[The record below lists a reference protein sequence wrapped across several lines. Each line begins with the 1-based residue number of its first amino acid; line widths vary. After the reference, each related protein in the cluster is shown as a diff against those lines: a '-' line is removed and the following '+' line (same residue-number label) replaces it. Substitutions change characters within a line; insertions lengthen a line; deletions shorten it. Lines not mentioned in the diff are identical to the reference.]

1 MKILTCLRVA
11 GVVLGLALG
20 AGGAQ
25 ATPTDMEL
33 QLHVA
38 PASLTS
44 DRLTAWDCVLQRSI
58 GNELILGVSF
68 GLHEL
73 GLRNG
78 SRQGAVSAALRL
90 ARRLDFGSPDV
101 QPYIGVE
108 GGGAT
113 ALFDTAGQAGL
124 IAGMNWYPGHSMF
137 GVTLEWS
144 LASKTTSEGGVW
156 VPNVSTTQTVNGW
169 RLGLTQRY

>member
-11 GVVLGLALG
+11 GLALGLAWGLG
-20 AGGAQ
+20 VQ
-25 ATPTDMEL
+25 ATPADMEL

-68 GLHEL
+68 GLQEL
-73 GLRNG
+73 GLRDG

-90 ARRLDFGSPDV
+90 ARRLDFGSPDLH
-101 QPYIGVE
+101 PYIGVK

-113 ALFDTAGQAGL
+113 ALFNTAGQAGVM
-124 IAGMNWYPGHSMF
+124 AGMNWYPGQSMF

-169 RLGLTQRY
+169 HLGLTQRY

>member
-1 MKILTCLRVA
+1 MKILTCLRMM
-11 GVVLGLALG
+11 GVMLGLV
-20 AGGAQ
+20 GGVMEAQ
-25 ATPTDMEL
+25 ATPADMEL
-33 QLHVA
+33 QLQVA
-38 PASLTS
+38 PASMTS

-90 ARRLDFGSPDV
+90 ARRLDFGSRDLH
-101 QPYIGVE
+101 PYIGVE

-113 ALFDTAGQAGL
+113 ALFDTAGQAGVM
-124 IAGMNWYPGHSMF
+124 AGMNWYPGQSMF

-144 LASKTTSEGGVW
+144 LVSKTTSEGGVW
-156 VPNVSTTQTVNGW
+156 VPSVSTTQTVNGW
-169 RLGLTQRY
+169 RLGVTQRY